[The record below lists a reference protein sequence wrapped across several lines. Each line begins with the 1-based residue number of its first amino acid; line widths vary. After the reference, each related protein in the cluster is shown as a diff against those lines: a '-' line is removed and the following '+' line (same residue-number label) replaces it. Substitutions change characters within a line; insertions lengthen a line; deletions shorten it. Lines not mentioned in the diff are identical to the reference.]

1 MQYNFETLD
10 PSSTVVHLEHV
21 TNDSTILIKIYISTI
36 AVESVN
42 EQYCFEGLAKD
53 ALISQNYQFNP
64 ISADPRKRSNTL
76 KQLVGNSQQI
86 I

>member
-10 PSSTVVHLEHV
+10 PSSTVVHHEHV

-64 ISADPRKRSNTL
+64 ISADSRNGQTHSN
-76 KQLVGNSQQI
+76 N
-86 I
+86 